1 MVERASAPHELD
13 AEDKREISIL
23 LKAIENDVESYP
35 FGAE

>member
-1 MVERASAPHELD
+1 MVERAPAPHELD

-23 LKAIENDVESYP
+23 LKAVENDIESYP